1 MKIMRLFIAIDFD
14 DHKRY
19 FNKIQTNISLN
30 DAWSLESFHMTL
42 LFLGEQRQENIRRIV
57 ESLRSVNA
65 EPFFLT
71 FNHVGVF
78 SVKRRKDIFWV
89 GVKED
94 TAIRILRKKIISSL
108 QDIPLKLTKRFVAH
122 VTIARRNRESSD
134 STFHASR
141 FDVVNK
147 TVRIRSFK
155 LIQSTLTS
163 KGPIYTVIEE
173 LMLEK

>member
-1 MKIMRLFIAIDFD
+1 MMRLFIAIDFD
-14 DHKRY
+14 DNKRY
-19 FNKIQTNISLN
+19 FNKIQRDIALN
-30 DAWSLESFHMTL
+30 DARSLESFHMTL
-42 LFLGEQRQENIRRIV
+42 LFLGEQRQENIKRIT
-57 ESLRSVNA
+57 ESLRSIST

-71 FNHVGVF
+71 FDHVGVF

-122 VTIARRNRESSD
+122 VTVARRNRQSSD

-141 FDVVNK
+141 FDVANK
-147 TVRIRSFK
+147 TVRVGSFK

-163 KGPIYTVIEE
+163 EGPIYTVIEE
-173 LMLEK
+173 FMLGK